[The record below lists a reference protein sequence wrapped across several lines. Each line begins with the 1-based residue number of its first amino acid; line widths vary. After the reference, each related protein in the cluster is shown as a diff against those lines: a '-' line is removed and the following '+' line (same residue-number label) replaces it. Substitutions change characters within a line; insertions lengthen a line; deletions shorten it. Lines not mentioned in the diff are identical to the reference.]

1 MRVLILTGR
10 FGMGHIAAAQALQQE
25 ILREDPTTDVTV
37 LDVIETCLP
46 QLRHLIYGCFD
57 FTVNYCSGVYNVL
70 NRVAGRYPRAPMRRA
85 MIQKVTQLLA
95 EHQSDLLISTLP
107 MCSQYISDYKQV
119 TGDPIPLY
127 TYITDLDA
135 HNEMNGWLLAQTA
148 TSSPQNRPVS
158 NCFVWECLGI
168 ASLSA
173 AFPSERRFSDVAT
186 KLCANS
192 EKF

>member
-70 NRVAGRYPRAPMRRA
+70 NRVAGRYPRAPCGGR
-85 MIQKVTQLLA
+85 
-95 EHQSDLLISTLP
+95 
-107 MCSQYISDYKQV
+107 
-119 TGDPIPLY
+119 
-127 TYITDLDA
+127 
-135 HNEMNGWLLAQTA
+135 
-148 TSSPQNRPVS
+148 
-158 NCFVWECLGI
+158 
-168 ASLSA
+168 
-173 AFPSERRFSDVAT
+173 
-186 KLCANS
+186 
-192 EKF
+192 

>member
-135 HNEMNGWLLAQTA
+135 HNEWLAPGT
-148 TSSPQNRPVS
+148 
-158 NCFVWECLGI
+158 NCYFVAAESTFVWECLGI

-173 AFPSERRFSDVAT
+173 AFPSERRFSAVAT

>member
-70 NRVAGRYPRAPMRRA
+70 TLYHARKPHEPIRRP
-85 MIQKVTQLLA
+85 INQK
-95 EHQSDLLISTLP
+95 
-107 MCSQYISDYKQV
+107 
-119 TGDPIPLY
+119 
-127 TYITDLDA
+127 
-135 HNEMNGWLLAQTA
+135 
-148 TSSPQNRPVS
+148 
-158 NCFVWECLGI
+158 
-168 ASLSA
+168 
-173 AFPSERRFSDVAT
+173 
-186 KLCANS
+186 
-192 EKF
+192 